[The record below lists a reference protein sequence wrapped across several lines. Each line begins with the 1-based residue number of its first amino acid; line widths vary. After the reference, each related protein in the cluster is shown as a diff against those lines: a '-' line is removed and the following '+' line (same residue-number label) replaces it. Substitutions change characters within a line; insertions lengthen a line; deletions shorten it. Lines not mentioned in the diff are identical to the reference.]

1 MLGIRDGP
9 VCLRLHRREPRSMRF
24 TGTIARRDR
33 PLPLEFRL
41 GEPDY
46 QGDFRRAELWGLEDD
61 APLGGWIA
69 DVKGTVPVT
78 RNATPLQILHP
89 PHRPFQQH
97 P

>member
-1 MLGIRDGP
+1 ME
-9 VCLRLHRREPRSMRF
+9 RR
-24 TGTIARRDR
+24 
-33 PLPLEFRL
+33 
-41 GEPDY
+41 GESDY
-46 QGDFRRAELWGLEDD
+46 QGDFRRVDNGDWKMT
-61 APLGGWIA
+61 PLGGWIA